1 MNKKTTYSIVTFFI
15 VSLFLSVLIQSVML
29 VNYVVNQEKYT
40 EEFCENKLTPNS
52 NCHGSCHLTEQ
63 LQFNKADLNNRLEE
77 GLNIVLSIFSFQQ
90 IKEIDLYI
98 NILKE
103 KESFFSF
110 KSCVNNFY
118 ITSIFKPPC
127 FSRS

>member
-1 MNKKTTYSIVTFFI
+1 MNKKTTYSIITFFI

-63 LQFNKADLNNRLEE
+63 LQFNTVDLNNQLEE
-77 GLNIVLSIFSFQQ
+77 GLTIVLSIFSFQQ
-90 IKEIDLYI
+90 IKDIDLHMNIFKKKENSFFLKSLVNNSYI
-98 NILKE
+98 N
-103 KESFFSF
+103 
-110 KSCVNNFY
+110 
-118 ITSIFKPPC
+118 SIFKPPC
-127 FSRS
+127 FS